1 MDRKRATRTDKTA
14 VSQIISRGGY
24 HPPACRGERLRSP
37 IKKEENKMKK
47 FNIKVD
53 GVMHEVEVEELG
65 GSMVSAAP
73 AAAPRAAAPAAAPAP
88 APAAASGPKPTA
100 GAGSVVAPLQG
111 TVQTIKVKVGDSVN
125 SGDVV
130 AVIEAMK
137 MENDIPANASGT
149 VKAIHVS
156 AGAKVAAGDV
166 LLDIG

>member
-1 MDRKRATRTDKTA
+1 
-14 VSQIISRGGY
+14 
-24 HPPACRGERLRSP
+24 
-37 IKKEENKMKK
+37 MKK

-65 GSMVSAAP
+65 GSMAAP
-73 AAAPRAAAPAAAPAP
+73 ASYVAPVSAPSAAPAP
-88 APAAASGPKPTA
+88 ASAPAAPKVAA

-125 SGDVV
+125 AGDVV

-137 MENDIPANASGT
+137 MENDIPAVASGKVT
-149 VKAIHVS
+149 AIHVS
-156 AGAKVAAGDV
+156 NGAKVAAGDV

>member
-1 MDRKRATRTDKTA
+1 
-14 VSQIISRGGY
+14 
-24 HPPACRGERLRSP
+24 
-37 IKKEENKMKK
+37 MKK

-73 AAAPRAAAPAAAPAP
+73 VAQVTSAPKAP
-88 APAAASGPKPTA
+88 APAAPVSSGPKPQA

-130 AVIEAMK
+130 AIIEAMK
-137 MENDIPANASGT
+137 MENDIPATASGKVT
-149 VKAIHVS
+149 AIHVS

-166 LLDIG
+166 LLDIA

>member
-1 MDRKRATRTDKTA
+1 
-14 VSQIISRGGY
+14 
-24 HPPACRGERLRSP
+24 
-37 IKKEENKMKK
+37 MKK
-47 FNIKVD
+47 FKIKVD
-53 GVMHEVEVEELG
+53 GVMHEVEVEEIG
-65 GSMVSAAP
+65 GGIGSAAP
-73 AAAPRAAAPAAAPAP
+73 VAAPVSTPASAPAAAPAP
-88 APAAASGPKPTA
+88 VVSSVSKSAA

-111 TVQTIKVKVGDSVN
+111 TVQTIKVKVGDSVK

-156 AGAKVAAGDV
+156 TGAKVAAGDV

>member
-1 MDRKRATRTDKTA
+1 
-14 VSQIISRGGY
+14 
-24 HPPACRGERLRSP
+24 
-37 IKKEENKMKK
+37 MKK

-65 GSMVSAAP
+65 GSMAAP
-73 AAAPRAAAPAAAPAP
+73 AKSYTAPASPAP
-88 APAAASGPKPTA
+88 APAAPVASSAPKVSA

-125 SGDVV
+125 AGDVV

-137 MENDIPANASGT
+137 MENDIPAVATGKVT
-149 VKAIHVS
+149 AIHVS
-156 AGAKVAAGDV
+156 SGAKVAAGDV

>member
-1 MDRKRATRTDKTA
+1 
-14 VSQIISRGGY
+14 
-24 HPPACRGERLRSP
+24 
-37 IKKEENKMKK
+37 MKK

-73 AAAPRAAAPAAAPAP
+73 AAAPRAAAPAPSATPAP
-88 APAAASGPKPTA
+88 APAASSGPKPTA

-149 VKAIHVS
+149 VKAVHVS

>member
-1 MDRKRATRTDKTA
+1 
-14 VSQIISRGGY
+14 
-24 HPPACRGERLRSP
+24 
-37 IKKEENKMKK
+37 MKK

-73 AAAPRAAAPAAAPAP
+73 AAPVREAAPTLAAAPAAS
-88 APAAASGPKPTA
+88 SGAKIAA
-100 GAGSVVAPLQG
+100 GAGSVLAPLQG
-111 TVQTIKVKVGDSVN
+111 TVQTIKVKVGDKVN

-137 MENDIPANASGT
+137 MENDIPASTSGT

-156 AGAKVAAGDV
+156 VGAKVSAGDV

>member
-1 MDRKRATRTDKTA
+1 
-14 VSQIISRGGY
+14 
-24 HPPACRGERLRSP
+24 
-37 IKKEENKMKK
+37 MKK

-73 AAAPRAAAPAAAPAP
+73 AAAPRAAAPSPAAAPAP
-88 APAAASGPKPTA
+88 APAASSGPKPAA

-149 VKAIHVS
+149 LKAIHVS

>member
-1 MDRKRATRTDKTA
+1 MFTDDQLKAINTE
-14 VSQIISRGGY
+14 G
-24 HPPACRGERLRSP
+24 
-37 IKKEENKMKK
+37 N
-47 FNIKVD
+47 NI
-53 GVMHEVEVEELG
+53 L
-65 GSMVSAAP
+65 VSA
-73 AAAPRAAAPAAAPAP
+73 
-88 APAAASGPKPTA
+88 GA

-149 VKAIHVS
+149 VKAVHVS